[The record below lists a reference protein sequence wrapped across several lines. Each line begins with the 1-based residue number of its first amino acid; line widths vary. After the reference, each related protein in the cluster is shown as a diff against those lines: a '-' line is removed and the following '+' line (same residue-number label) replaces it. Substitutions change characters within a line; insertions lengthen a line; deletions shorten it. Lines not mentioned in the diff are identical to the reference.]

1 MPSLARWKSL
11 KVRMGRRPISV
22 ANLLKKEQDGTLF
35 HKHGWLKSAYELQGE
50 KNFQGLDVAIENR
63 IGSVR
68 KGENEDGTE
77 WSTKFKTPYGYI
89 RGTKGADGEPVD
101 CYVGSNSESPTAYV
115 VRQKDDA
122 GKYDEDTV
130 MLGFNSAAEAKK
142 DILQHYD
149 DSKYVGKVIPLAM
162 ERLKELVEE
171 KDDHTK
177 LGTTQRADIEY
188 SIDGPQESAFTARL
202 RAKKGDVPDRDEVDP
217 NPSKVE
223 DRRNSQSTMTVG
235 PMSAAGGTSEV
246 GKFAKALETLGE
258 MDRSWEPA
266 SADGNGS
273 HQGQADVSTG
283 GSTRAGEPRAM
294 SEDYKLTNTPFS
306 RTFTDIGV
314 SASQDK
320 EAAAVARAQEHGVK
334 TMGNLDPLHKVAR
347 LQEIYSR
354 AFFDELDKIASARG
368 IPDFFEKT
376 ALGAMPMP
384 NIMGAARSAGQGLMG
399 GVRSAGQGIASA
411 AQGVAKAFKPA
422 ALSADQM
429 AVKSFR
435 QGRGIT
441 GFGKDLAAGG
451 KALAHN
457 PQAAGAAA
465 GLGAKDL
472 GALQAMK
479 PTSMGQRITGE
490 VAHGVGHHIEH
501 GHPVALA
508 LNPLGAPLGGAMEGL
523 ARGSGKELQRS
534 SSAGAQAVGR
544 GLVKHAPKIGVG
556 GEIVAGG
563 MLHAPGLAST
573 LGHAI
578 APGTHGIIQHAVGSA
593 AQSAHKIAPEAM
605 AMAQQQPV
613 LNRAFKGMGRAA

>member
-22 ANLLKKEQDGTLF
+22 MKLLSKEKDGTLF

-50 KNFQGLDVAIENR
+50 KDFQGLDVAIENR

-68 KGENEDGTE
+68 KGTNEDGTE
-77 WSTKFKTPYGYI
+77 WSTKFKTPYGYL

-122 GKYDEDTV
+122 GNYDEDTV
-130 MLGFNSAAEAKK
+130 MLGFDSAADAKK

-162 ERLKELVEE
+162 ERLKEMVEE
-171 KDDHTK
+171 KKDHTK

-188 SIDGPQESAFTARL
+188 SEDNPQDNVLAAKI
-202 RAKKGDVPDRDEVDP
+202 RAKKGEVPERDEVDP
-217 NPSKVE
+217 MPSRVE
-223 DRRNSQSTMTVG
+223 DRRDSQSTMTVG
-235 PMSAAGGTSEV
+235 PMSAASGTTET

-258 MDRSWEPA
+258 MDRSYEPA
-266 SADGNGS
+266 SADGNGT

-320 EAAAVARAQEHGVK
+320 EAAAARAREHGVK
-334 TMGNLDPLHKVAR
+334 PMGGLDPLHKVAR
-347 LQEIYSR
+347 LQDIYSH
-354 AFFDELDKIASARG
+354 AFFDELDKIAMARG
-368 IPDFFEKT
+368 LPDFFEKT

-384 NIMGAARSAGQGLMG
+384 NVMGAVRSAGQGIMGAARSAGQG
-399 GVRSAGQGIASA
+399 VS
-411 AQGVAKAFKPA
+411 KAIGSLKP
-422 ALSADQM
+422 ALSADQI

-472 GALQAMK
+472 ASLQQMK

-501 GHPVALA
+501 NHPVALA

-523 ARGSGKELQRS
+523 ARGTGKEMQR
-534 SSAGAQAVGR
+534 AGNTGVQAVGR

-578 APGTHGIIQHAVGSA
+578 APTTHGIVQHAVGSA
-593 AQSAHKIAPEAM
+593 AQSIHKLAPEAM
-605 AMAQQQPV
+605 TMASEAPV
-613 LNRAFKGMGRAA
+613 LSRAFRGMGRAA